1 MEHDSARDPAKLLDG
16 LHASDV
22 KSWYSGGTAS
32 VLPSERAKATFDVDT
47 MATILDGDKKKRL
60 KKNWISNSSADFKG
74 PVVDS
79 RKYDLDRSEA
89 VGLSLKNFMDI
100 HKPHFDKGYIPED
113 YEIAMM
119 NAASIMGGYPGYG
132 LFMVTVL
139 QQSSTE
145 QLSWWALPTMQCKIT
160 GCYAQT
166 ELGHG
171 SNVRGLE
178 TTAHYDKATETF
190 VLNTPT
196 LTSMKFWPS
205 SMVSATHAAVYA
217 QLIIGDKN
225 YGVHSFMVQLR
236 DENLRPFP
244 GIEVGDIGTKG
255 GEPMIDIGYLRLHNV
270 RIPRTCLFGKR
281 QHVEKDGTY
290 VKHAA
295 QSKGKSGEKLQYLT
309 MMQARASMV
318 GGAAAALAKA
328 TTIAIRYALV
338 RQQGFKDT
346 AAGISYV
353 SQEHQIIDYK
363 MTQYRLLKQLAFAV
377 ANRFVFMWLNK
388 RKSEIQA
395 GLTTSSESSTDDL
408 PELHASSAGLK
419 GLCCDRAAVGIEDC
433 RKACGGAGYLL
444 ASGIAALEQDY
455 KWRSTAEGDTVV
467 MLLQTARF
475 LIRSL
480 GDARAGKT
488 LSGLAK
494 CLEVVGQGKATV
506 QDMKP
511 ASPKDVAG
519 WCDLNYL
526 ASLLE
531 CRTVLSCC
539 AADEQ
544 LQMKLKAG
552 KKFDEAWQALT
563 LTMTKLGEAHV
574 VYFMFRKFKDS
585 IEEVKDDRCRAALT
599 RLCALHGLAEVADG
613 SQWAGL
619 LSAAD
624 SAAVDAAI
632 SDMCTELRPDAAAL
646 TDAFEFP
653 DHVLNSTIGRSDGNV
668 YEAQYAAAVRSP
680 LNRNEVPEWLE
691 AMRPY
696 LDFELLSRRN
706 GHKGAANFLAQKPAE
721 AAVAAVPSPAPASS
735 KL

>member
-1 MEHDSARDPAKLLDG
+1 MAMEFDPKRDPKVLLDG
-16 LHASDV
+16 LHASEA
-22 KSWYSGGTAS
+22 KSWYSGGTAQ
-32 VLPSERAKATFDVDT
+32 VLPAERAKASFSVDS
-47 MATILDGDKKKRL
+47 MATILDGDKKKRM
-60 KKNWISNSSADFKG
+60 KKNWINNSSADFTG

-100 HKPHFDKGYIPED
+100 HKPHFDKGYLPED

-132 LFMVTVL
+132 LFMITVL

-178 TTAHYDKATETF
+178 TTAHYDAATETF

-217 QLIIGDKN
+217 QLIIGSKN

-236 DENLRPFP
+236 DEMLRPFP
-244 GIEVGDIGTKG
+244 GIEVGDIGTKA
-255 GEPMIDIGYLRLHNV
+255 GEPMIDIGYLRLKDV
-270 RIPRTCLFGKR
+270 RIPRTCLFAKR

-290 VKHAA
+290 VKHVSK
-295 QSKGKSGEKLQYLT
+295 SKGKGGEKMQYLT

-318 GGAAAALAKA
+318 GGASSALAKGV
-328 TTIAIRYALV
+328 TIAIRYSLV
-338 RQQGFKDT
+338 RRQGFKDT
-346 AAGISYV
+346 KAGIDYASDEY
-353 SQEHQIIDYK
+353 QIIDYK

-377 ANRFVFMWLNK
+377 GNRFVFMWLNT
-388 RKSEIQA
+388 RKAAIQA
-395 GLTTSSESSTDDL
+395 ALGSAEEGQDNADDL

-419 GLCCDRAAVGIEDC
+419 GLCCDRASIGIEDC

-444 ASGIAALEQDY
+444 ASGIAALEADY

-480 GDARAGKT
+480 ADAREGRR
-488 LSGLAK
+488 LSGLTS
-494 CLEVVGQGKATV
+494 CL
-506 QDMKP
+506 
-511 ASPKDVAG
+511 SVAG
-519 WCDLNYL
+519 KPGFNALKDCKPVSPTTSIGWHDLQFL

-531 CRTVLSCC
+531 YRTIVSCC

-544 LQMKLKAG
+544 LQARISAG
-552 KKFDEAWQALT
+552 KAFDEAWQSLT
-563 LTMTKLGEAHV
+563 LTMAKLGEAHV
-574 VYFMFRKFKDS
+574 IYFMFCKFKETVDA
-585 IEEVKDDRCRAALT
+585 IKDEACKVALT
-599 RLCALHGLAEVADG
+599 RLCALFGLSEVADG

-624 SAAVDAAI
+624 SASVDDAI
-632 SDMCTELRPDAAAL
+632 SQLCDVLRPDAVAF

-653 DHVLNSTIGRSDGNV
+653 DHVLNSTIGRADGNV
-668 YEAQYAAAVRSP
+668 YEAQYSAAVQSP
-680 LNRNEVPEWLE
+680 LNKQEVPAWLE

-696 LDFELLSRRN
+696 LDFKLLALRN
-706 GHKGAANFLAQKPAE
+706 GEKGAANYLAPQAT
-721 AAVAAVPSPAPASS
+721 AS